1 MKRIISLSLIWIFA
15 TSSMLGQS
23 QLLPH
28 SKLAKGCFRDSTLTY
43 SGNGDISAKR
53 VFHTNQSGL
62 LESEYFYKWRGS
74 AWVEDGIVR
83 FVYDRRGNVIEIMKE
98 RTGQY
103 DCSLG
108 EYSVFTFDKFNRMTS
123 NTYHRGSGQYW
134 EKENETSYTYDSIG
148 RIAESVLR
156 MWNEDLTIFKTV
168 HTYDSVGKE
177 VYSLGQKWNGSV
189 WEVSRQRIFEYDR
202 FRNKVEEL
210 VQNWHDGA
218 WKNSSK
224 TQFSYD
230 ANGNQI
236 EEIEFNWSMNQ
247 WRHFLR
253 VITTYDNHNNPYIQL
268 RQNWGNNGWKTMW
281 DVHRYFNC
289 SPLEKFGAGSNQ
301 SLKIWPNPTSGE
313 LNVSLDGIEQ
323 PLWVTVMAMNG
334 QRVLQQS
341 FTSTMNT
348 EALEAGSYVIEV
360 MTGSTIHRAQFV
372 KK

>member
-1 MKRIISLSLIWIFA
+1 MKKILSLSVIWIFA
-15 TSSMLGQS
+15 TSSVFGQS

-28 SKLAKGCFRDSTLTY
+28 SKLAEGCFRDSTLTY
-43 SGNGDISAKR
+43 TGNGDISAKR

-62 LESEYFYKWRGS
+62 LESEYFYQWKGGT
-74 AWVEDGIVR
+74 WVAEGLTT
-83 FVYDRRGNVIEIMKE
+83 FVYDQKGNVIEIMKE
-98 RTGQY
+98 RPSLY
-103 DCSLG
+103 DCSQG
-108 EYSVFTFDKFNRMTS
+108 EYAVFTYDKLNRMNS
-123 NTYHRGSGQYW
+123 NTYHRGSSQYW

-156 MWNEDLTIFKTV
+156 MWNEDLIIGKKV
-168 HTYDSVGKE
+168 HAYDSVGNE
-177 VYSLGQKWNGSV
+177 ASWIWQKWNGSG
-189 WEVSRQRIFEYDR
+189 WELSAQQIFEYDSLS
-202 FRNKVEEL
+202 NKVEEL
-210 VQNWHDGA
+210 VQELRDGV
-218 WKNSSK
+218 WKNDSK
-224 TQFSYD
+224 KQFSYD

-236 EEIEFNWSMNQ
+236 EKVEFNWIMNE
-247 WRHFLR
+247 WRPFLR
-253 VITTYDNHNNPYIQL
+253 VITTHDNHNNPYKQL
-268 RQNWGNNGWKTMW
+268 HQDWNNNTWTTVW

-289 SPLEKFGAGSNQ
+289 IPFGKAGSGDNR
-301 SLKIWPNPTSGE
+301 SLKIWPNPSSGE